1 MTRIL
6 LINPRSGSGE
16 PGADALADEARRRGV
31 EPRLLGDGESPGEA
45 ARESRADVLGMA
57 GGDGSLAGVATV
69 AIERGLPFVCV
80 PFGTRNHFAR
90 DVGLDRDDPIAAL
103 DAFDGDERTID
114 VGRAGERVFLNNV
127 SFGVY
132 ARLVHHRE
140 RRRRRREA
148 LVRARALLLSL
159 RERHPAPFVVDGRP
173 VTARAVLVANNAY
186 QLDLF
191 NIGERERLDEGR
203 LHLYVAR
210 GLAPTAWE
218 ERACTELA
226 LDAPGSR
233 VQAAID
239 GEAAVLETPLRF
251 RSDPGALRLLLP
263 RGQHLADHREREL
276 AGRRQ
281 VVGPEPR
288 EL

>member
-1 MTRIL
+1 
-6 LINPRSGSGE
+6 
-16 PGADALADEARRRGV
+16 
-31 EPRLLGDGESPGEA
+31 
-45 ARESRADVLGMA
+45 MA
-57 GGDGSLAGVATV
+57 GGDGSLGAVAAV

-103 DAFDGDERTID
+103 DAYDGSERRID

-140 RRRRRREA
+140 ERRRRREA
-148 LVRARALLLSL
+148 LARARALLLSL
-159 RERHPAPFVVDGRP
+159 RERHPAPFVVDGRR
-173 VTARAVLVANNAY
+173 VVARAILVANNSY

-191 NIGERERLDEGR
+191 NIGERGRLDEGR

-210 GLAPTAWE
+210 GPVPTAWE
-218 ERACTELA
+218 ERACSEVTV
-226 LDAPGSR
+226 DAPGSR
-233 VQAAID
+233 VRAAID
-239 GEAAVLETPLRF
+239 GEPVELETPLRF

-263 RGQHLADHREREL
+263 DRQDLAERGEREL
-276 AGRRQ
+276 VARR
-281 VVGPEPR
+281 
-288 EL
+288 